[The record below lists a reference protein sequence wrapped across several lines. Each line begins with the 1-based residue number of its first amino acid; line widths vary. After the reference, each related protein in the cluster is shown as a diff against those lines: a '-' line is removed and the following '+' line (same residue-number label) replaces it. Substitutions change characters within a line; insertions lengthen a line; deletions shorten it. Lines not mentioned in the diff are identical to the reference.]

1 MNNSRHERLQDLEKE
16 LGIIRSLIDRFW
28 HECKNNNIIYQTL
41 SAIVKQIRFFRII
54 NDHEDNEMSG
64 GDLDVHIG

>member
-28 HECKNNNIIYQTL
+28 HGNVRTTILLANIECNC
-41 SAIVKQIRFFRII
+41 
-54 NDHEDNEMSG
+54 
-64 GDLDVHIG
+64 